1 MNLEHLNH
9 SQINEL
15 ALMLSDEFPEFV
27 RTFISHSEELIL
39 SLKQQLITNDNEGF
53 IISIHSLK
61 GSCRNIG
68 AELLADYCLQI
79 EVDARNDKFSSI
91 DPELLSIYAEFNNLK
106 ATLLKLARI

>member
-1 MNLEHLNH
+1 MSFEHLNK

-15 ALMLSDEFPEFV
+15 ALMMSDEFPEFV
-27 RTFISHSEELIL
+27 SMFISHSEALIL
-39 SLKQQLITNDNEGF
+39 SLKLQLKTNDNNGF

-68 AELLADYCLQI
+68 AELLANHCLQI
-79 EVDARNDKFSSI
+79 EIEARNQKFSSI
-91 DPELLSIYAEFNNLK
+91 DPELVSICAEFNNLK